1 MWFLLPLHPDTLPPL
16 LGLRVVSVERLGVC
30 IYLIAAFPHFP
41 TAAVG
46 AVGECCRRFVFHDGV
61 CKLRFCAPLAVV
73 THCTCVSITAV
84 DGVRG
89 IILTDPR
96 SPDIREGV
104 AAYPLASAFGSRL
117 NAAGLRL
124 YISMWLIVRLA
135 ARPLFWYFYLFYIW
149 LVSY

>member
-1 MWFLLPLHPDTLPPL
+1 MYIPHCRFPL
-16 LGLRVVSVERLGVC
+16 
-30 IYLIAAFPHFP
+30 IFP

-135 ARPLFWYFYLFYIW
+135 ARPLFWLYLFLYLLCFLLDVLSSIF
-149 LVSY
+149 LMYGPVLTFLF